1 MVTAYLV
8 LCPDSTFVQLLKSIM
23 SNPEYSSPVGEFYFL
38 SKLRYDLF
46 LTVVP
51 RHFSYF
57 CSRATFKEEHKRFA
71 FRLFC
76 MLCSNL
82 GLPRKRLL
90 YFGRS
95 EFGSSKLAHLHL
107 LFSLDKCRRH
117 HKYQDVKSELQDSV
131 KDSLKKLLLEEDF
144 LRGSFGI
151 HCTSTGISHREG
163 SSLAS
168 YISKEGY
175 SPFRDNDL
183 QNFMYPEDYIEKK
196 FIEEVLKRECLDTD
210 SEQSAAKT
218 VWQADVRDGR
228 WKDLVP
234 TGSTVNAPLIL

>member
-1 MVTAYLV
+1 
-8 LCPDSTFVQLLKSIM
+8 M

-57 CSRATFKEEHKRFA
+57 GSGATFKEEHKKFA

-95 EFGSSKLAHLHL
+95 EFGSSRLAHLHL

-117 HKYQDVKSELQDSV
+117 HKYEDVKSELQESV
-131 KDSLKKLLLEEDF
+131 KDSLQKLFLEEDF

-151 HCTSTGISHREG
+151 QCTSTGVSHRDG
-163 SSLAS
+163 TSLAS

-183 QNFMYPEDYIEKK
+183 QNFMYPEDYIEKGL
-196 FIEEVLKRECLDTD
+196 IEAVLKRECLDMEP
-210 SEQSAAKT
+210 EQSVAKT

-228 WKDLVP
+228 WKDHAE
-234 TGSTVNAPLIL
+234 TGVKVTDPILL